1 VAAYAEN
8 VAAGHWFRVGG
19 NLTPVE
25 IIFIGMNL
33 QLMLEALFVW
43 GIYPLWLLAGAGDYL
58 CHRLTDIEYTSGSGE
73 SWFHLLQFLALL
85 IAFAAGALLEMNA
98 VVFGIMV
105 TLVLAHSVLAHMDVS
120 YTDGRRYISPVEQHI
135 HGFMDVLPL
144 VATSLFGVLHW
155 EAIGAGLPTR
165 TVWLDAPVTSG
176 SVLLVAS
183 FAVLSGAP
191 ILEELWRTRR
201 KQFERERQNQTG
213 LATIK

>member
-1 VAAYAEN
+1 V
-8 VAAGHWFRVGG
+8 
-19 NLTPVE
+19 
-25 IIFIGMNL
+25 NL
-33 QLMLEALFVW
+33 QFMLEALLLW

-58 CHRLTDIEYTSGSGE
+58 CHRQTDIEHTSGSGE

-85 IAFAAGALLEMNA
+85 LALAAGALLEVNA

-105 TLVLAHSVLAHMDVS
+105 TLVLAHSVLAHMDIS
-120 YTDGRRYISPVEQHI
+120 YTDGRRYISPLEQHI
-135 HGFMDVLPL
+135 HGFMAVLPL
-144 VATSLFGVLHW
+144 VATALFGVLHW
-155 EAIGAGLPTR
+155 EAIAAGRTTR
-165 TVWLDAPVTSG
+165 VVSLAAPVTSG

-201 KQFERERQNQTG
+201 KRFERERHSQAG